1 MVIEVKNNMNNFIA
15 KIVEKIKSFLNKIF
29 SNKTAML
36 NEGQNHNI
44 NNIQKKSNI
53 VEEIKKEN
61 KKNQTVQDI
70 IDITES
76 NPYLLENLSME
87 QLDVIDNYY
96 IDENQK
102 LENEIKTMNKKIDV
116 IKNKLEDC
124 DKILNNYNAE
134 AV

>member
-1 MVIEVKNNMNNFIA
+1 MNNFIA